1 MGDVAPK
8 RKIIP
13 VEAVLRERLTISQ
26 VLDRDWLKT
35 QIQERNLDFSPTGPF
50 ALAGDLFASGVEIFF
65 RGRLAAEF
73 RLPCGRCLEEF
84 SIKMDG
90 PLEAHWRMFSPPGPK
105 VVENSDQRIPL
116 EDLDTGVIQEE
127 GVDLWETMLEQ
138 VILNLPMRPLCRDSC
153 RGLCPV
159 CGENR
164 NIHPCRCG
172 EKGKNNPF
180 EGLKKIQLS

>member
-1 MGDVAPK
+1 MGELAPK
-8 RKIIP
+8 AKSIP
-13 VEAVLRERLTISQ
+13 VEAILRERLTIHQ
-26 VLDRDWLKT
+26 VLDRDWLKE
-35 QIQERNLDFSPTGPF
+35 QIRERNLDFSPGGPF
-50 ALAGDLFASGVEIFF
+50 ALAGDLFASGAEIFF
-65 RGRLAAEF
+65 RGRLEAEF

-84 SIKMDG
+84 SIKMNG
-90 PLEAHWRMFSPPGPK
+90 PLEAHWRIISPTGLKGGGNP
-105 VVENSDQRIPL
+105 DQRIQL
-116 EDLDTGVIQEE
+116 EDLDTGVIQDE

-138 VILNLPMRPLCRDSC
+138 VILSIPMRPLCRDSC
-153 RGLCPV
+153 QGLCPV